1 MCDQYQFESFN
12 NVVNKDITIIKE
24 INSGFYNITHSRN
37 IIHNIRQKENKITKE
52 VKKWFRLKDSD
63 EIINKFKT
71 ILNIDTISFI
81 LNEGV
86 EKKYEGTYV
95 HKDLYQWIL
104 QWLDFDYAITIINI
118 INKLQEEY
126 ITKIKIQMEEKDSK
140 IDQLIDKVN
149 SIIDINEEQSN
160 MLNNQNVLL
169 NDQTIK
175 INDQTIKINDQTSL
189 IKDQITFI
197 KNQESKIDEL
207 QNSVDQT
214 NNTLDILDYKVE
226 EIRDVVHERNNN
238 VNIVPNDDEYNHY
251 ITLVLDDDNCA
262 RILTGQRV
270 YVERQ
275 LRTTYSNKVRIFDDL
290 VYCPN
295 PTTLKTRLK
304 TKIINIISDMKND
317 IIEQFKSKEINYAT
331 RTDMLNEL
339 RRNPPFKMSYSN
351 ISFLDDVD
359 KLIELVID
367 VNNERNELP
376 VP

>member
-24 INSGFYNITHSRN
+24 VNSGFYNITHSRN
-37 IIHNIRQKENKITKE
+37 IINNIRSKENKKTKR
-52 VKKWFRLKDSD
+52 VDDWFRLKDSD
-63 EIINKFKT
+63 DIINNFKN
-71 ILNIDTISFI
+71 ILNIDKVSFI
-81 LNEGV
+81 LNIEV
-86 EKKYEGTYV
+86 DNNYRGTYV
-95 HKDLYQWIL
+95 HKKLYQWIL
-104 QWLDFDYAITIINI
+104 QWLDFKYALMIIDI
-118 INKLQEEY
+118 IDKLQEEY
-126 ITKIKIQMEEKDSK
+126 IIRTKIQLEEKDNK

-175 INDQTIKINDQTSL
+175 INDQTSL
-189 IKDQITFI
+189 IKDQIKFI
-197 KNQESKIDEL
+197 KIQESKIDEL